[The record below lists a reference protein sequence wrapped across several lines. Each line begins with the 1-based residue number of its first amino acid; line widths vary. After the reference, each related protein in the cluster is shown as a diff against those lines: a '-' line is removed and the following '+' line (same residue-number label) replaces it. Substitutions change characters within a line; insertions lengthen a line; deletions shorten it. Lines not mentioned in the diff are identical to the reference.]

1 MIGMTGS
8 ESAGPSINE
17 IFRQY
22 GGSYEQAYGM
32 SGEQRRV
39 LRDIIDCRSG
49 ALGGHIEQCDS
60 CNEVH
65 FRHHSCRNRH
75 CPQCGGL
82 ARSEWLVTRGAELL
96 PVPYYHVVFTLDHV
110 FNALLRLNQ
119 QVCYDLFYKVVN
131 EQLKAYGERY
141 LGGEIGFIAVLH
153 TWGQQLTYHVH
164 LHCIVMGGAL
174 KPDGEFVTSRGD
186 WLFPVEA
193 LSADFRDA
201 YCAGL
206 VKLHEAGQL
215 QFGWGCETAS
225 VFAQQLVTSLAQD
238 WEVYIKPPFG
248 RPETVLEYLAGYVNR
263 IAISN
268 NRIEGLVDDKVT
280 FRYRDYRDEGKP
292 KSLTLPVHEF
302 MRRFFQHVLPAGFV
316 RIRYYGL
323 WHANCRGKL
332 ARCRQQVVQAQPGL
346 DTALLTLWFRP
357 LTDEEKT
364 RCPACGEGQLVR
376 IGEYEGTRQ
385 QLPHRQRRRPRLRAE
400 VRRGQALAA

>member
-1 MIGMTGS
+1 MIDMTGS

-32 SGEQRRV
+32 NGEQRRV

-49 ALGGHIEQCDS
+49 ALGGHIAQCAS
-60 CNEVH
+60 CNAMH
-65 FRHHSCRNRH
+65 YHHHSCRNRH

-82 ARSEWLVTRGAELL
+82 ARSAWLVNRSEELL

-110 FNALLRLNQ
+110 WNPLMRLNQ
-119 QVCYDLFYKVVN
+119 QVCYDLLYEVVN
-131 EQLKAYGERY
+131 GQLKAYGQKY
-141 LGGEIGFIAVLH
+141 LGGEVGFIAVLH

-164 LHCIVMGGAL
+164 LHCIVMGGAR

-193 LSADFRDA
+193 LSADFREA

-206 VKLHEAGQL
+206 VKLHETGQL
-215 QFGWGCETAS
+215 QFGWGCENES
-225 VFAQQLVTSLAQD
+225 VFAQQLVTSLAKD

-248 RPETVLEYLAGYVNR
+248 QPETVLEYLAGYVNR

-268 NRIEGLVDDKVT
+268 SRIERLEDDKVT
-280 FRYRDYRDEGKP
+280 FRYRDYRDAGQA

-302 MRRFFQHVLPAGFV
+302 MRRFFLHVLPAGFV

-323 WHANCRGKL
+323 WHPNCRGKL
-332 ARCRQQVVQAQPGL
+332 ARCRQQVVKDQPEL
-346 DTALLTLWFRP
+346 DTTLLTLWFRP
-357 LTDEEKT
+357 LTEEEKT
-364 RCPACGEGQLVR
+364 RCPTCGEGQLVR

-385 QLPHRQRRRPRLRAE
+385 QRPHRQRRRPRLPTE
-400 VRRGQALAA
+400 VRLGQSMAA